1 DDPITSYEPEEMGL
15 VAEVS
20 GVYRMEVKATRRRLS
35 TGAYEMIIAE
45 LRPAAPRD
53 TARVAAERVFAE
65 ATELLEG
72 SNAESFRKAI
82 EKFEQAL
89 PMWRTIGD
97 KRGEGRTLALMGF
110 ACQRHSL
117 RDREKT
123 TGYLTQA
130 LSLHRDAGDR
140 VAEAFT
146 LNTLGRVYWDAG
158 DAKRALAHFEQ
169 SLDLSR
175 KLGDPMLQ
183 ADALKNVATVYS
195 QRGDH
200 AKAIEYCEQV
210 LALANAEGDY
220 VQQMNALGT
229 IGYIYSLTDDPQK
242 DISYSERALAI
253 AREIGERGIEATLLN
268 NIAGASI
275 KLGDQQKAL
284 NYYKQS
290 LEIKRTLGD
299 RRGEAVTLTQLGSLY
314 LYLRDEEK
322 ALANYNES
330 LALRRATGDR
340 RGECVTLANIGWV
353 YVRRGELDKAL
364 DYYNQALKLSREIGY
379 RPSEGNA
386 LHNIGNISRA
396 RGDYQRALAYYQEA
410 ITIRKA
416 VGDRS
421 GEAYSLLEAATA
433 YRHLGKVE
441 DALEYSREGLVLA
454 RAVGDP
460 TLESSALRVV
470 SLSLRDHGE
479 LDAARSRLDAALAL
493 IESRRG
499 KQISTT
505 ALRTGSA
512 ALTLNSCYRE
522 YMQLLMAYHRRDP
535 RKGYDKE
542 AFEAFERARARGFL
556 ELLAESGTDI
566 RQGVDPALVQRESA
580 LRNQLNAQAERHT
593 RLLAAKHSDEE
604 IASVTKKIDEL
615 TAELQDV
622 EAEIKRTS
630 PRYAALLQ
638 PQPLRLSEIQSLLD
652 EKTLLLEFALDDERS
667 YLFAVTAG
675 ALRSYELPNRV
686 EIERKA
692 RNLHEL
698 LAVHPAA
705 RREST
710 AGKNK
715 NAAAEWEREA
725 AALSQMVL
733 VPVASQLGT
742 KRLLLIPDGALHLV
756 PFGAL
761 PVPRGRGGTP
771 PRGPIIV
778 EHELVVAPSASTL
791 AALRRLK
798 SHAAGKSVAVLAD
811 PVFDAQDSRVLVS
824 HRAKAEPGVELAMS
838 VPPPLEPTLRSAGVL
853 GPEGRMTRLAFSRQE
868 AEAILALAPAKDEMR
883 ALDFAASRATA
894 TAAELAE
901 FRVIHFATHALVDTR
916 RPELSGIVLSLVDE
930 NGEAVDGFLRLHDIY
945 NLKLSADLVV
955 LSACRTALGK
965 ELRGEGLLGLT
976 RGFMYAGAPRVAASL
991 WPVDDEA
998 TAELMK
1004 EFYRGMLQRELRPAA
1019 ALRAAQI
1026 VIQKQQL
1033 WRAPYYWAGFVL
1045 QGDWN

>member
-1 DDPITSYEPEEMGL
+1 
-15 VAEVS
+15 
-20 GVYRMEVKATRRRLS
+20 
-35 TGAYEMIIAE
+35 
-45 LRPAAPRD
+45 
-53 TARVAAERVFAE
+53 
-65 ATELLEG
+65 
-72 SNAESFRKAI
+72 
-82 EKFEQAL
+82 
-89 PMWRTIGD
+89 
-97 KRGEGRTLALMGF
+97 
-110 ACQRHSL
+110 
-117 RDREKT
+117 
-123 TGYLTQA
+123 
-130 LSLHRDAGDR
+130 
-140 VAEAFT
+140 
-146 LNTLGRVYWDAG
+146 
-158 DAKRALAHFEQ
+158 
-169 SLDLSR
+169 LDLSR
-175 KLGDPMLQ
+175 KLADPSLQ
-183 ADALKNVATVYS
+183 ADALKNVATIYS

-200 AKAIEYCEQV
+200 AKALEYSEQV
-210 LALANAEGDY
+210 LALANAEGDR

-242 DISYSERALAI
+242 DLLYSERALAI
-253 AREIGERGIEATLLN
+253 ARDIGERRVEAALLN
-268 NIAGASI
+268 NIANASI

-284 NYYKQS
+284 SYYKQS
-290 LEIKRTLGD
+290 LEIKRNLGD
-299 RRGEAVTLTQLGSLY
+299 QRGEALTLTQLGSLY
-314 LYLRDEEK
+314 LYMRDEEK
-322 ALANYNES
+322 ALAYYNES
-330 LALRRATGDR
+330 LPLRRAIGDR
-340 RGECVTLANIGWV
+340 RGECVTLSNIGWA

-364 DYYNQALKLSREIGY
+364 DYYNQALKLSREISY
-379 RPSEGNA
+379 RPSEGTE
-386 LHNIGNISRA
+386 LHNIGNIYRA

-410 ITIRKA
+410 IPIRKA

-421 GEAYSLLEAATA
+421 GVAYTLLEAATA

-470 SLSLRDHGE
+470 SLALRDHGE
-479 LDAARSRLDAALAL
+479 LDASRSRLDAALAL

-499 KQISTT
+499 KLIGTT
-505 ALRTGSA
+505 ALRTSTA
-512 ALTLNSCYRE
+512 AFALNSCYRE
-522 YMQLLMAYHRRDP
+522 YMQLLMEYHRRDP

-556 ELLAESGTDI
+556 ELLAEAGTDI
-566 RQGVDPALVQRESA
+566 REGVDPALVQRESA
-580 LRNQLNAQAERHT
+580 LRNQLNAQAERHS
-593 RLLAAKHSDEE
+593 RLLAAKHSDED
-604 IASVTKKIDEL
+604 IATVTKKIDEL

-630 PRYAALLQ
+630 PRYAALVQ
-638 PQPLRLSEIQSLLD
+638 PQPLNLPEIQSLLD
-652 EKTLLLEFALDDERS
+652 ENTLLLEFALDDDRS
-667 YLFAVTAG
+667 YLFAVTAS

-686 EIERKA
+686 EIERRA
-692 RNLHEL
+692 RNLYEL
-698 LAVHPAA
+698 LAVHPAP

-715 NAAAEWEREA
+715 NTAPEWEREA

-733 VPVASQLGT
+733 GPVASQLAT
-742 KRLLLIPDGALHLV
+742 KRLLLIPDGALHFV

-761 PVPRGRGGTP
+761 PVPRGRGKTP
-771 PRGPIIV
+771 SRGPIIV

-791 AALRRLK
+791 AALRRLET
-798 SHAAGKSVAVLAD
+798 HAAGSKLLAVLAD
-811 PVFDAQDSRVLVS
+811 PVFDAQDARVLARN
-824 HRAKAEPGVELAMS
+824 RAKVGPGAVLAMS
-838 VPPPLEPTLRSAGVL
+838 LPPPLEPTLRNAGVL

-868 AEAILALAPAKDEMR
+868 AEAILALAPAGAEMR

-894 TAAELAE
+894 TAAELGE

-930 NGEAVDGFLRLHDIY
+930 NGAAVDGFLRLHDIY

-965 ELRGEGLLGLT
+965 EMKGEGLLGLT

-1019 ALRAAQI
+1019 ALRQAQI
-1026 VIQKQQL
+1026 AIQKQHL